1 MRKNLLNEIIIVC
14 VSALC
19 IFIMSSELKLNGKEE
34 KKEFVNA
41 LMMKSDG
48 VDIGLIESTDIGELA
63 INIVKNAYIT
73 SANIENIKDI
83 HINNNIEY
91 ENSLCNKESI
101 MNEIEISNH
110 IIDYNDKN
118 NKSLFTFTVV
128 KDNPIE
134 STSKNN
140 YEQVAFT
147 AKPNGS
153 QLYKEVFLDS
163 SINTPIKGILTSTFG
178 EQRGGYMHKGIDL
191 AADIG
196 TKIGVALDGVVTYS
210 GVNGGYGKVIIVN
223 HDNNME
229 TVYAHCSKLNVNVG
243 DKVWKG
249 DVIGEVG
256 NTGDSTG
263 PHLHF
268 EIRINGTAVDPLQY
282 NKSKSY

>member
-1 MRKNLLNEIIIVC
+1 MRKNLVNEMIIVC

-19 IFIMSSELKLNGKEE
+19 ILIMNSEANFKGKEE
-34 KKEFVNA
+34 KDSLVNA
-41 LMMKSDG
+41 LMLKSDG
-48 VDIGLIESTDIGELA
+48 REIGLIESKDVGELA
-63 INIVKNAYIT
+63 IDIVKNAYLT
-73 SANIENIKDI
+73 STNMENIKAI

-91 ENSLCNKESI
+91 ENSLCNKENI
-101 MNEIEISNH
+101 LDEIEISNH
-110 IIDYNDKN
+110 IINYNDN
-118 NKSLFTFTVV
+118 NENLLTFTVV
-128 KDNPIE
+128 KDNTIK
-134 STSKNN
+134 STDFNN

-153 QLYKEVFLDS
+153 ELYKEVFLDS
-163 SINTPIKGILTSTFG
+163 SIYTPIRGILTSTFG

-196 TKIGVALDGVVTYS
+196 TKIGAALDGVVTYS

-249 DVIGEVG
+249 EVIGEVG

-268 EIRINGTAVDPLQY
+268 EIRINGSAVDPLQY
-282 NKSKSY
+282 NKSKNY

>member
-19 IFIMSSELKLNGKEE
+19 IFIMSNESNLNGKEE
-34 KKEFVNA
+34 KNDLVNA
-41 LMMKSDG
+41 LMMKADG
-48 VDIGLIESTDIGELA
+48 IDIGLVESTDIGELA

-91 ENSLCNKESI
+91 EDSLCNKESI
-101 MNEIEISNH
+101 MSEIEISNH

-118 NKSLFTFTVV
+118 NKSLLTFTVI
-128 KDNPIE
+128 KDNPIKT
-134 STSKNN
+134 TSQNN

-163 SINTPIKGILTSTFG
+163 SIFTPIKGILTSTFG

-282 NKSKSY
+282 NKSKTY